1 MSNKCFHSILKFKFF
16 KFPFIWRKTKQKSI
30 EHYGKLF
37 FIDDDDDPFFV
48 ICFIVPLFFWMIGV
62 CNFISFNIRWP
73 KNCKKKL
80 ISRVFLLKT
89 ACTCCLFFLFCLKWK
104 EFKFLIFKS
113 KFIKENKITKE
124 NFSFRGFFFI
134 VFFQIKRIRGQC
146 CCCC

>member
-1 MSNKCFHSILKFKFF
+1 MMMMMSNKCFHSILKFKFF

-37 FIDDDDDPFFV
+37 DDPFFV

-89 ACTCCLFFLFCLKWK
+89 ACTCCLFFLFCLCKFCMQNW
-104 EFKFLIFKS
+104 FKHSWLHNVTFFPHHS
-113 KFIKENKITKE
+113 
-124 NFSFRGFFFI
+124 FSFPSFSFWFEFFFKLKKKI
-134 VFFQIKRIRGQC
+134 ESLV
-146 CCCC
+146 